1 MKRFT
6 FLPSARRG
14 IVQQKIEDEIDFPV
28 DHLDLE
34 PYIIGPPA
42 NINANTTG
50 GAGTGTDAGTADPS
64 TNANANESSTAA
76 STSTSTYKL
85 FGVVE
90 HTGQTSDSGHYKA
103 TVRNSK
109 DHRFYNCNDSHIGDA
124 TDNFNGSEAY
134 LLFYKR
140 KKGWS
145 RWAGMERIMQYGYGY
160 GYNNAPKVQTDEDG
174 FTIVPVKKKKY
185 NANQKSYRY

>member
-34 PYIIGPPA
+34 PYLLGPAA

-50 GAGTGTDAGTADPS
+50 TGTGEGTADPS
-64 TNANANESSTAA
+64 TNTNANESSTSA
-76 STSTSTYKL
+76 STSASTYKL

-109 DHRFYNCNDSHIGDA
+109 DHRFYNCNDSQIGDA

-140 KKGWS
+140 KKGLS

-160 GYNNAPKVQTDEDG
+160 NNAPKAQTDEDG
-174 FTIVPVKKKKY
+174 FTIIPVKKKKH
-185 NANQKSYRY
+185 NANQKSY